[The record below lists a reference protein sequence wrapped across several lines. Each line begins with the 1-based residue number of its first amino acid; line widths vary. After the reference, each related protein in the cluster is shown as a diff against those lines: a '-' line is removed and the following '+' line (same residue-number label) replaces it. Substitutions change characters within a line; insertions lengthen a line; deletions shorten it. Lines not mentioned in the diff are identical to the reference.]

1 MAEEAERDRMVREQL
16 EARDIRDP
24 RLLEAMRRVPRH
36 LFVPEAYRDHAYQ
49 DSPQPIGNQ
58 QTISQP
64 LMVGAMTQLL
74 CLTGEETVLEIG
86 TGSGYQTAILAEL
99 AKRVISIE
107 RHDALSQRARGLLE
121 WLGYR
126 NIEIHCGDGTAGY
139 PPDAPYDRILVTAGA
154 PQIPEPLLEQLARPG
169 RMVIPVG
176 SMEMQS
182 LYVVIRD
189 EQGGMRTEDHGPCVF
204 VPLIGVFGWHA
215 PPPPGA
221 PAG

>member
-1 MAEEAERDRMVREQL
+1 VAEDAERDRMVREQL
-16 EARDIRDP
+16 EARDIRDA

-64 LMVGAMTQLL
+64 LMVAAMTQLL
-74 CLTGEETVLEIG
+74 CLTGEEKVLEIG

-107 RHDALSQRARGLLE
+107 RLDALSQRARGLLE

-139 PPDAPYDRILVTAGA
+139 PPDAPYDRIIVTAGA
-154 PQIPEPLLEQLARPG
+154 PQIPQPLMEQLACPG

-176 SMEMQS
+176 GMDMQY
-182 LYVVIRD
+182 LCVVIREID
-189 EQGGMRTEDHGPCVF
+189 GATRTEDHGPCVF
-204 VPLIGVFGWHA
+204 VPLVGVYGWHA
-215 PPPPGA
+215 PPPPNA
-221 PAG
+221 SNS